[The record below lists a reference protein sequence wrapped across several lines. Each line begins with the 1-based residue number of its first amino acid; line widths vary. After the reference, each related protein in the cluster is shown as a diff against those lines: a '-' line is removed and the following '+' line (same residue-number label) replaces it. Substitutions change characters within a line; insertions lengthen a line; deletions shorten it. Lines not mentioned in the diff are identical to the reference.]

1 MMKQRKYSRSFTL
14 AVTLLFVSVP
24 LLVACSGYSGEQ
36 REARLA
42 SLNEPEAASRAS
54 GAIGG
59 LAVGAMAGYA
69 LAGSGAGGMVA
80 GAALGGFGASAGMML
95 ADMLIDEDRAS
106 FRDATLGDLATAN
119 TGEPIAWQSKRTA
132 SRGSITPLRSFL
144 DESGRVCRDYRA
156 HLVIEGV
163 DHSAVETACLTS
175 VGSWV
180 VYAEG

>member
-1 MMKQRKYSRSFTL
+1 MKQRKHSWSFGR
-14 AVTLLFVSVP
+14 VITLLFVCVP
-24 LLVACSGYSGEQ
+24 LLVACSGYTGEQ
-36 REARLA
+36 REARLD
-42 SLNEPEAASRAS
+42 SLSEPEAASRAS

-106 FRDATLGDLATAN
+106 FRTTLDGLATAN